1 MPDIQSALKTA
12 LSKTLQTWDDEGTDV
27 PVPSV
32 AKQPVSSFPV
42 TSNQK
47 PVMKNLYN
55 ITNNVSR
62 ETFKYIKENPG
73 STRMEIIKALEHQG
87 FGKAS
92 VSSLIAQM
100 RRSSMVHDTNG
111 LWYADVDEYQPIK
124 NSSYKKKKKAT
135 PEKKGTT
142 GIGALLKAKL
152 EAMPMSSQDA
162 MDAAARA
169 MGYPDHTPPI
179 VPTRK
184 GFVSIVRNR
193 EPQSIIDNMTVYQA
207 RELYDHLKQLF
218 GG

>member
-12 LSKTLQTWDDEGTDV
+12 LSKTLQSWDDEGTDV

-73 STRMEIIKALEHQG
+73 STRMEIINALGHKG

-111 LWYADVDEYQPIK
+111 LWYADVDEYTPIK

-135 PEKKGTT
+135 PEKKGAT
-142 GIGALLKAKL
+142 GLGSLLKAKL
-152 EAMPMSSQDA
+152 DAMPMSSQDA

-207 RELYDHLKQLF
+207 RELYDHLKQIF
-218 GG
+218 SA

>member
-1 MPDIQSALKTA
+1 MPDIQTALKTA
-12 LSKTLQTWDDEGTDV
+12 LSKTLQQWDDDDEGTSV

-32 AKQPVSSFPV
+32 AKQPVSSSFPV

-62 ETFKYIKENPG
+62 ETFNYIKENPG
-73 STRMEIIKALEHQG
+73 SKRMEIITALGHRG

-100 RRSSMVHDTNG
+100 RKSKMVHDTDG
-111 LWYADVDEYQPIK
+111 LWYADVNDYTPIK
-124 NSSYKKKKKAT
+124 NSSYKKKTKAQ
-135 PEKKGTT
+135 KKGTT

-152 EAMPMSSQDA
+152 ENTPMPSQDA
-162 MDAAARA
+162 LDAAAYA
-169 MGYPDHTPPI
+169 MGGYTQAAPKRI
-179 VPTRK
+179 V
-184 GFVSIVRNR
+184 SLVRSKSP
-193 EPQSIIDNMTVYQA
+193 EDILKDMTVYQA
-207 RELYDHLKQLF
+207 HDLYRHLKEMF

>member
-1 MPDIQSALKTA
+1 MPDMQTALRSALT
-12 LSKTLQTWDDEGTDV
+12 KTLQTWDDEGEAPP
-27 PVPSV
+27 PV
-32 AKQPVSSFPV
+32 QPVS
-42 TSNQK
+42 TSSPSTSTQK
-47 PVMKNLYN
+47 PTMLNQHK

-62 ETFKYIKENPG
+62 ETFNYIKHNPG

-111 LWYADVDEYQPIK
+111 LWYADVDEYIPIK
-124 NSSYKKKKKAT
+124 NSSYKKKKLAK
-135 PEKKGTT
+135 PEKKGAT
-142 GIGALLKAKL
+142 GLGSLLKAKL
-152 EAMPMSSQDA
+152 EAMPTPMSSQDA

-207 RELYDHLKQLF
+207 RELYDHLKQIF
-218 GG
+218 SA

>member
-12 LSKTLQTWDDEGTDV
+12 LSKTLQSWDDEGTDV

-42 TSNQK
+42 TSIQK

-62 ETFKYIKENPG
+62 ETFSYIKNNPG
-73 STRMEIIKALEHQG
+73 STRMEIINALGHKG

-111 LWYADVDEYQPIK
+111 LWYADVDEYTPIK

-135 PEKKGTT
+135 PEKKGAT
-142 GIGALLKAKL
+142 GLGSLLKAKL
-152 EAMPMSSQDA
+152 DAMPMSSQDA

-207 RELYDHLKQLF
+207 RELYDHLKQIF
-218 GG
+218 SA